1 MVLILILIFI
11 PFLKK
16 KFRKRNLHII
26 SKVVSV
32 SACPAAVIIH
42 KPFWRICC

>member
-1 MVLILILIFI
+1 MVLILIFI